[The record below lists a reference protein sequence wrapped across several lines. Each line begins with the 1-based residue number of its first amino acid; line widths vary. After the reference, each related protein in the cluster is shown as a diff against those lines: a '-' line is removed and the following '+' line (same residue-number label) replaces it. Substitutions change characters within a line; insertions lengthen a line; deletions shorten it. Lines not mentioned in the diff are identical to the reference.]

1 MEGADGEQREAS
13 SGRPPLPPP
22 AAGAEED
29 SSEGDHEDA
38 ADVSERSQASARS
51 AGSRRDASGRLSPRS
66 ARMSA
71 AMMAGHAGRLSG
83 GATARTA
90 ESEAFSP
97 AFLSPRMWN
106 EEDMLLPPSSEVPS
120 RPVLTGRESQDKGCF
135 GLFTFVMVLFLFQGT
150 AAIFGANYQMP
161 HEFALC
167 RSRLQQ
173 VRPRSLPPSLLLNP
187 PLSLTPSFSLS
198 PLLPNMM

>member
-1 MEGADGEQREAS
+1 MEDLSPIPECAAAGQSHSKDSHIALPHEEGADLSEAS
-13 SGRPPLPPP
+13 KAPSGRSNN
-22 AAGAEED
+22 ERD
-29 SSEGDHEDA
+29 
-38 ADVSERSQASARS
+38 DVTVTA
-51 AGSRRDASGRLSPRS
+51 RLSPRS

-71 AMMAGHAGRLSG
+71 AMLSG
-83 GATARTA
+83 RHGNKTDRSAH
-90 ESEAFSP
+90 EAFSP

-120 RPVLTGRESQDKGCF
+120 RPVVQGRESQDKGCF

-167 RSRLQQ
+167 RSRLEQ
-173 VRPRSLPPSLLLNP
+173 VPVLR
-187 PLSLTPSFSLS
+187 TPHFRS
-198 PLLPNMM
+198 PLRSPSASFCSDSFFLGSQQGF

>member
-1 MEGADGEQREAS
+1 MVVDDGADAEERAERAEHAS
-13 SGRPPLPPP
+13 VRSERPPT
-22 AAGAEED
+22 AG
-29 SSEGDHEDA
+29 
-38 ADVSERSQASARS
+38 
-51 AGSRRDASGRLSPRS
+51 GSLSPRS
-66 ARMSA
+66 ARMSLA
-71 AMMAGHAGRLSG
+71 LKSSRSGH
-83 GATARTA
+83 
-90 ESEAFSP
+90 SEAFSP

-120 RPVLTGRESQDKGCF
+120 RPVITGRESQDKGCF

-173 VRPRSLPPSLLLNP
+173 VRFGKELQLFRCGHVFAMFEARFKNTGLVNSC
-187 PLSLTPSFSLS
+187 FFE
-198 PLLPNMM
+198 M